1 MARAPFVKAV
11 VALCSATNMTQRT
24 NGARAGASRGP
35 WLVVMCIGAGAVM
48 GGCASPGAEE
58 TPSVPPSEATAGG
71 ETATEDPE
79 ATAEVEPEPV
89 LVGTT
94 PVPVP
99 QPATP
104 REELSR
110 EVQRLWTSV
119 EDAVA
124 LRPPEPPDDSE
135 MEAIEAWSAGPF
147 VDWVKQRREH
157 MAAANRH
164 MSALGDH
171 EPHERG
177 MAAGLLG
184 YMYEDMASAFRG
196 APVPEPIAA
205 DPELLAVYVQ
215 ALHEALRPYA
225 RFSAQAYLVCAQTL
239 VRLGEDS
246 PWFPW
251 AEYCDNRG
259 AEVIDVF
266 EVSVGEEEEEEE
278 EPAEPPVPEP

>member
-1 MARAPFVKAV
+1 MAVRA
-11 VALCSATNMTQRT
+11 
-24 NGARAGASRGP
+24 NGVRAGALLRP
-35 WLVVMCIGAGAVM
+35 WLATVSIALGAVV
-48 GGCASPGAEE
+48 GGCASPGGEE
-58 TPSVPPSEATAGG
+58 TTPVAPAAETTAGG
-71 ETATEDPE
+71 EAAAEPPE
-79 ATAEVEPEPV
+79 AEAEEAREPV

-104 REELSR
+104 REDLSR
-110 EVQRLWTSV
+110 EVQKLWTAV

-135 MEAIEAWSAGPF
+135 MEAIEAWAAGPF
-147 VDWVKQRREH
+147 VQWVQQRREH
-157 MAAANRH
+157 MAEANRQ

-171 EPHERG
+171 EPQERG

-196 APVPEPIAA
+196 APIPETIAA
-205 DPELLAVYVQ
+205 DPELLEVYVQ

-225 RFSAQAYLVCAQTL
+225 RFSAQAFLVCAQTL

-251 AEYCDNRG
+251 AGYCDDRG
-259 AEVIDVF
+259 AEIMDVF
-266 EVSVGEEEEEEE
+266 EVGVDDGK
-278 EPAEPPVPEP
+278 PVEPPAPEP